1 MEFFL
6 IHLPWFWLGISIIL
20 IIVEVITTKL
30 SAVWFAAGS
39 VAALFSSMIPGLT
52 LMWQII
58 IFFAVSLLLWMTAR
72 STTIKMIKNHKY
84 RDSPEK
90 NSLIMQDVTAV
101 ADITETNGEAKD
113 CNGVIHQARSDD
125 GTTIPEGSMCTVT
138 SDDNGIL
145 KVFAT
150 RNI

>member
-6 IHLPWFWLGISIIL
+6 LHLPWFWLGISVIL

-30 SAVWFAAGS
+30 SAVWFAAGA

-52 LMWQII
+52 IIWQII
-58 IFFAVSLLLWMTAR
+58 IFLAVSFLLWMTVR

-84 RDSPEK
+84 RNSPEK

-101 ADITETNGEAKD
+101 AEITETSGEAKD
-113 CNGVIHQARSDD
+113 CNGVIRQARSDD
-125 GTTIPEGSMCTVT
+125 GTIIPEGSTCTVT
-138 SDDNGIL
+138 SEDNGIL

>member
-30 SAVWFAAGS
+30 SAVWFAAGA

-52 LMWQII
+52 IMWQII
-58 IFFAVSLLLWMTAR
+58 IFLAATFLLWMTVRKAA
-72 STTIKMIKNHKY
+72 INMIKNHKY
-84 RDSPEK
+84 RDSAEK

-101 ADITETNGEAKD
+101 TEITETNGEAKD
-113 CNGVIHQARSDD
+113 CNGAIHQARSDD
-125 GTTIPEGSMCTVT
+125 GTTIPEGSVCTVT
-138 SDDNGIL
+138 SEDRGIL